1 MKFIRSDHRLLWAVA
16 HDREPN
22 GREGQSS
29 WATAVEVYSLCAT
42 AAGSTAV
49 GPQQQGSAN
58 AMHHGGRSPER
69 ENCVKNDQNKL
80 EKNIFS
86 GGPTNQPLRGHFSHK
101 IATLRTPWGW
111 NPNHL
116 QRVKPPLQ
124 LHYIITCVHTQFLF
138 SSYYT

>member
-1 MKFIRSDHRLLWAVA
+1 LQIFPRQDSGGRFFYLYFLFILQNYTMKFIRSDHRLLWAVA

-58 AMHHGGRSPER
+58 AMHHGGRS

-86 GGPTNQPLRGHFSHK
+86 GGPTN
-101 IATLRTPWGW
+101 
-111 NPNHL
+111 
-116 QRVKPPLQ
+116 
-124 LHYIITCVHTQFLF
+124 
-138 SSYYT
+138 